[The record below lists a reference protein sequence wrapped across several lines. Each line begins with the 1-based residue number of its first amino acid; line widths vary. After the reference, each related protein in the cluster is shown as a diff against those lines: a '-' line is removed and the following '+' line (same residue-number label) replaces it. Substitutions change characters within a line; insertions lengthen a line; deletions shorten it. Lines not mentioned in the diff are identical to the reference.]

1 MATRVG
7 PTLTLVA
14 SCLDCDHLRL
24 DCDVYRCVHPKAS
37 SVAEPMIC
45 SAHREPRA
53 PAWCPELPGARLAM
67 AREIVAGAV
76 DDTPAVGSG
85 IPSRGE
91 TAECGPGPGVPV
103 YATDIE
109 RAKCMFRA
117 RLTLQRIERERR
129 EASRV
134 YVETADDESA
144 REAQK
149 ESE

>member
-1 MATRVG
+1 
-7 PTLTLVA
+7 
-14 SCLDCDHLRL
+14 
-24 DCDVYRCVHPKAS
+24 
-37 SVAEPMIC
+37 
-45 SAHREPRA
+45 
-53 PAWCPELPGARLAM
+53 M

-91 TAECGPGPGVPV
+91 TAECGHGPGAPI

-109 RAKCMFRA
+109 RAKCMFRGRLALRAAEDRRESA
-117 RLTLQRIERERR
+117 RQGERR
-129 EASRV
+129 ALIDA
-134 YVETADDESA
+134 ADDESA